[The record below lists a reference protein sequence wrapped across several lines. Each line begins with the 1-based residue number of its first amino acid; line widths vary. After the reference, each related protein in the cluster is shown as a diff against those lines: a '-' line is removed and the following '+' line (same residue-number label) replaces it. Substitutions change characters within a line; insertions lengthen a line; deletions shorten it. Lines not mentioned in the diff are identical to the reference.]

1 MKQCLFHIIQ
11 KSFLNRFNPH
21 SYRRRAVLFYQSEG
35 GDSTE
40 RLIAF
45 LGARMVEGLFP
56 GEALSPVV
64 VAATRW
70 SSMFS
75 CIGAT
80 FAAAS

>member
-1 MKQCLFHIIQ
+1 MIGYAH
-11 KSFLNRFNPH
+11 
-21 SYRRRAVLFYQSEG
+21 YQSEG

-64 VAATRW
+64 VVVAAT
-70 SSMFS
+70 F
-75 CIGAT
+75 
-80 FAAAS
+80 

>member
-1 MKQCLFHIIQ
+1 M
-11 KSFLNRFNPH
+11 N
-21 SYRRRAVLFYQSEG
+21 YQSEG

-64 VAATRW
+64 VVVVDVVAATRW